1 MRMRYCRVGMQIKT
15 ILTSSVVLVSL
26 ALFCQPSRSVGLT
39 APTPAVS
46 TIVLP
51 GEYRENRFNLRSTLD
66 LKPGLIWST
75 STGLVGT
82 RYGQASSLGAQSI
95 HFMSGPSFQLGRLGL
110 TLPLSSGREL
120 TSLNNLTSWSGGAPQ
135 MSLALTPK
143 DQVRLEARVN
153 SRRDPQTVRTRR
165 SVALSWRHVFSE
177 RWAIQTGLREVR
189 DVEPSGYQQL
199 NNEAFGI
206 LSATNS
212 SGRRWNIQASISEYT
227 TQSLLGSGAS
237 NDKGVMWSFEA
248 RHEVAGRRWL
258 SGSISAQQSYGTTTT
273 TPLPSRFVGLRLQRD
288 F

>member
-1 MRMRYCRVGMQIKT
+1 MRYCRVGMQIKT
-15 ILTSSVVLVSL
+15 ILTTSVVLVSL

-39 APTPAVS
+39 APTPSVS
-46 TIVLP
+46 TIVVP

-82 RYGQASSLGAQSI
+82 RYGQASSLGAQSLNLS
-95 HFMSGPSFQLGRLGL
+95 SGPSFQLGRLGL
-110 TLPLSSGREL
+110 TLPLSAGREL
-120 TSLNNLTSWSGGAPQ
+120 TSLNNLTSWSGGAPH

-153 SRRDPQTVRTRR
+153 SRRDSQTVRTRR
-165 SVALSWRHVFSE
+165 SVALSWRHAFSE

-212 SGRRWNIQASISEYT
+212 SGRRWNIQGSISEYT
-227 TQSLLGSGAS
+227 TQSLLGSGAL
-237 NDKGVMWSFEA
+237 NDQGVMWSLEA
-248 RHEVAGRRWL
+248 RHEVADRWWL
-258 SGSISAQQSYGTTTT
+258 SGSVSAQQSYGTTTT
-273 TPLPSRFVGLRLQRD
+273 TSLPSRFVGLRLQRD